1 MCMSELN
8 DTTYIHLSQ
17 LSYLEVFTPSWSDFL
32 ARVIGNKGKTF
43 SWFAHF
49 L

>member
-1 MCMSELN
+1 MCMNEPN

-17 LSYLEVFTPSWSDFL
+17 LGYLEVFTPSWSDFL
-32 ARVIGNKGKTF
+32 AKVIGNKGKTF